1 MGAVSTDHGSEELGR
16 TFIEHRTQLRE
27 TAQKIVGTRD
37 RAEEVT
43 QAAYIKVIEI
53 AATIAIRNPVSYC
66 FQVVRHLAIDCRRRA
81 TLEAHFFTDDA
92 DAQSVPAAQ
101 GTPEQIVIDQQHL
114 SMVRKVLDGLP
125 ERTRQAFSLYRLNGL
140 TQRDIASR
148 LGVSATLVNFMI
160 RDAMDALKQCRQ
172 MLGTE

>member
-1 MGAVSTDHGSEELGR
+1 MGAVSDQDREALAR
-16 TFIEHRTQLRE
+16 AFIEQRPQLLE

-43 QAAYIKVIEI
+43 QAAYLKVMEI
-53 AATIAIRNPVSYC
+53 AVHMPVRNPVSYC
-66 FQVVRHLAIDCRRRA
+66 FQVVRHLAIDLRRRMN
-81 TLEAHFFTDDA
+81 LEAHFFTDDSA
-92 DAQSVPAAQ
+92 SEAVPAAH
-101 GTPEQIVIDQQHL
+101 GTPEQIVIDMQHL
-114 SMVRKVLDGLP
+114 SMVRQVLENLP
-125 ERTRQAFSLYRLNGL
+125 ERTRQAFSLYRLSGL

-160 RDAMDALKQCRQ
+160 RDATDALKQCRQ